1 MLKFILL
8 GIMTG
13 ILLLLFEIHSLS
25 WGESAN
31 SFCYDEAGD
40 NQFCFKNEK
49 NCNKQQSDD
58 QIAESPCYEEDR

>member
-1 MLKFILL
+1 MLLPF
-8 GIMTG
+8 G
-13 ILLLLFEIHSLS
+13 IHSLS
-25 WGESAN
+25 WGESVN

-40 NQFCFKNEK
+40 GQFCFKNEK